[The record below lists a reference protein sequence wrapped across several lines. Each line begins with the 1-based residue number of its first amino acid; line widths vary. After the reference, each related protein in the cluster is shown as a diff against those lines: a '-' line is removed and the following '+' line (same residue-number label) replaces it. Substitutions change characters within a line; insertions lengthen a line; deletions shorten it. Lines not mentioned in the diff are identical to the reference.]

1 MFTNRDFKS
10 GHNIVCTHSVADD
23 ERLLAKLC
31 SLNLQSLVFWV
42 YEQYVFS
49 QAFNTLKRL
58 RSLFEIT

>member
-42 YEQYVFS
+42 CEQYVFTHRRTE
-49 QAFNTLKRL
+49 AG
-58 RSLFEIT
+58 I